1 MSDVTLPKGV
11 EPLEDKP
18 VKAGKAAVPPVAKR
32 PLPPL
37 DARCPP
43 RRVRHKTSGVV
54 TGWSTLFKKRLGEFE
69 PFYRPN
75 TDEEKQHRLALRRFE
90 AKLAL
95 QNDAF
100 PDTDFSSFSDEEDN
114 GNGLGDNS

>member
-18 VKAGKAAVPPVAKR
+18 AKVSKAAVPPVAKR
-32 PLPPL
+32 HLPPL

-69 PFYRPN
+69 PFYRPD
-75 TDEEKQHRLALRRFE
+75 TDEEKQHRIALRRFE
-90 AKLAL
+90 AKQAL
-95 QNDAF
+95 QNDTF
-100 PDTDFSSFSDEEDN
+100 PDTDFSSFSDEEDY